1 MAQGFAV
8 LQFWEV
14 EILLGQLDLLQG
26 ISQSMLQHIAE
37 EKMHEFDEV
46 SSADRTDGVFDFHRF
61 IFLLFEV
68 IKHSR
73 ELAEKLKAESSFKD
87 LLPFDPDGKKTYWD
101 FIIFGL
107 LLYCC
112 FEVPFSAAFDTYS
125 TPTSSR
131 EDVTGIVIN
140 AFYMVDIILNFLTAF
155 DRQGYMIRDMREIA
169 KHYVRTWFIPDL
181 LGSFPFEL
189 ALDSSAAGTIQIL
202 RPLKLIRMI
211 RLVKALKFLNQIS
224 QMKRREGSEIF
235 TKAIGIFKSIF
246 VMVFMAHLLGCV
258 FIMLLQNSETENWLL
273 HYQPQ
278 SQSYG
283 KWEVYVIALYWAI
296 ISISTMGYGDITP
309 VTNSERIFV
318 IFVALTGAVVFS
330 YCMGN
335 ISSLILQVPSKDD
348 SFRDKLR
355 AVQDYLDF
363 RETSLALKRKVL
375 SYYVESWR
383 KSGDLFDEQLILSE
397 LASPLRTQVLRE
409 IGERA
414 GQSMGLLEGFDPACV
429 GRLVCAMTRLS
440 LAPGDTLYAHGQ
452 PAHDM
457 YLVVRGTVLL
467 HPAPAPPA
475 LPPRR
480 ARFSGSFDKLGWAE
494 VRAGGSF
501 GELAL
506 FPERFG
512 PARLDTAVADTEAEL
527 YALSAAR
534 FADVAAEFPYVADRL
549 RDFCRLRFLAL
560 QHRAPALP
568 APGAAGGAGG
578 GALCKVSVRIAELKR
593 DLVLVREAQLLAP
606 AAGEDGSQV
615 CTSWDP

>member
-37 EKMHEFDEV
+37 EKMQRFDEV
-46 SSADRTDGVFDFHRF
+46 SSADRTDGVFDFYRF

-68 IKHSR
+68 VKYSR
-73 ELAEKLKAESSFKD
+73 ELAELKKVESSFKD
-87 LLPFDPDGKKTYWD
+87 LLPLDPDGRKSYWD

-112 FEVPFSAAFDTYS
+112 FDVPFSAAFDTYT

-131 EDVTGIVIN
+131 QDVTGIVIN
-140 AFYMVDIILNFLTAF
+140 AFYLMDIVLNFLTAF
-155 DRQGYMIRDMREIA
+155 DRQGYMVRDMREIA
-169 KHYVRTWFIPDL
+169 RHYVRTWFIPDL

-211 RLVKALKFLNQIS
+211 RLIKALKFLNQVS
-224 QMKRREGSEIF
+224 QMKRREGSEIV

-246 VMVFMAHLLGCV
+246 VMVFMAHLLGCIFV
-258 FIMLLQNSETENWLL
+258 MLLQNSDTENWLL
-273 HYQPQ
+273 HYQPEAKA
-278 SQSYG
+278 YG

-309 VTNSERIFV
+309 VTNSERVFV

-348 SFRDKLR
+348 AFRDKIR

-363 RETSLALKRKVL
+363 REASSGLKRRVL
-375 SYYVESWR
+375 AFYVESWR
-383 KSGDLFDEQLILSE
+383 TSGALFDEPLILAE

-409 IGERA
+409 MGERA
-414 GQSMGLLEGFDPACV
+414 ARERDVPLLEGLDPACV
-429 GRLVCAMTRLS
+429 GSLLTAMLKVP
-440 LAPGDTLYAHGQ
+440 LAPVCRNSCVLPRFDH
-452 PAHDM
+452 
-457 YLVVRGTVLL
+457 VRPGSNQRNCATV
-467 HPAPAPPA
+467 
-475 LPPRR
+475 
-480 ARFSGSFDKLGWAE
+480 
-494 VRAGGSF
+494 
-501 GELAL
+501 
-506 FPERFG
+506 
-512 PARLDTAVADTEAEL
+512 
-527 YALSAAR
+527 
-534 FADVAAEFPYVADRL
+534 
-549 RDFCRLRFLAL
+549 
-560 QHRAPALP
+560 
-568 APGAAGGAGG
+568 
-578 GALCKVSVRIAELKR
+578 
-593 DLVLVREAQLLAP
+593 
-606 AAGEDGSQV
+606 
-615 CTSWDP
+615 